1 VFVLLP
7 VRRGSKR
14 DDGFED
20 YDIAEETPP
29 GPELAGADAS
39 SDARSVE

>member
-1 VFVLLP
+1 
-7 VRRGSKR
+7 VRRGSKS
-14 DDGFED
+14 DDGFAAD
-20 YDIAEETPP
+20 ALAEETPP